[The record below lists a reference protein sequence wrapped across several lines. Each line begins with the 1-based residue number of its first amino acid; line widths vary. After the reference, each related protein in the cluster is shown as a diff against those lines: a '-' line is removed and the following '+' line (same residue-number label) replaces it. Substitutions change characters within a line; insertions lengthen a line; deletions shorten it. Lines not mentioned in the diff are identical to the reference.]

1 LHLIFFSLFL
11 RNYWSRSDPDLPE
24 SVFKGQVL
32 TVSIVIT
39 FLAVFLLREWIF
51 QNAGPGHNQEVENG
65 RVPRPEEFR
74 PNMRAMWRRRQ
85 TQNLDQDE
93 PADVMLAPQFVP
105 LIDHEAV
112 RNQGMAEHNPPA
124 VDEAG
129 HNHNEDD
136 QWVDEEE
143 WVEDDVNA
151 QDHPSD
157 KATDEG
163 RDDSIIMHGGE
174 SEDFGRNGAQETHI
188 HDGSA
193 QEEGPVPSLLQQLRR
208 QHREHGDPN
217 MSFEEFLLY
226 QRHNMMERPNVEEI
240 MNHDAATL
248 RAMPQ
253 LQPEQPEQTHQR
265 MHEEYMRMFADP
277 NDSEEFRRELMLD
290 FPHLPEDQ
298 REEQRRQRQEQVR
311 RALRL
316 AELEDR
322 ELERLGRLPPNRDFA
337 RELAVVPAAE
347 AEGGEE
353 VEMGPEPGFDDDD
366 ADDEGG
372 LIIDGDIDGILEGK
386 FESRSA
392 YKAHS
397 LILFTIILAIGL
409 RGPITGLFQNVSN
422 YINLHPGLRRAYCR
436 HRLCVVPSDLYRAQL
451 RYMRSGQCPFHH
463 RQSAFVGKH

>member
-1 LHLIFFSLFL
+1 
-11 RNYWSRSDPDLPE
+11 
-24 SVFKGQVL
+24 
-32 TVSIVIT
+32 
-39 FLAVFLLREWIF
+39 
-51 QNAGPGHNQEVENG
+51 
-65 RVPRPEEFR
+65 
-74 PNMRAMWRRRQ
+74 MWRRRQ
-85 TQNLDQDE
+85 TQNVDHEE
-93 PADVMLAPQFVP
+93 PADVLMAPQFVP
-105 LIDHEAV
+105 LIDHEAA
-112 RNQGMAEHNPPA
+112 RNQAMANHNHEA

-163 RDDSIIMHGGE
+163 RDDSIMMQGGE
-174 SEDFGRNGAQETHI
+174 LEDFGRNGAQETHI
-188 HDGSA
+188 HDGPV

-226 QRHNMMERPNVEEI
+226 QRHNMMERPNVEQM

-253 LQPEQPEQTHQR
+253 LQPDEPQLQPEQVHQR

-277 NDSEEFRRELMLD
+277 NDSEEFQRELMLD

-337 RELAVVPAAE
+337 REVPFVPVAE

-353 VEMGPEPGFDDDD
+353 VEMGPEPGFDEDD

-372 LIIDGDIDGILEGK
+372 LIIDGDIDGILEGEFK
-386 FESRSA
+386 RRSGLQG
-392 YKAHS
+392 S
-397 LILFTIILAIGL
+397 LADMISDILAIGL
-409 RGPITGLFQNVSN
+409 RGPITGLFQNVS
-422 YINLHPGLRRAYCR
+422 HSTSVHA
-436 HRLCVVPSDLYRAQL
+436 
-451 RYMRSGQCPFHH
+451 
-463 RQSAFVGKH
+463 